1 MVPAMAGFAGVRGKV
16 RGWTVFARLPV
27 LRCLPGMCRCLA
39 VGMTVSPGRL
49 WGVPVTGMPEWYRM
63 QRRGRRCLVLE
74 RRAFPGGNIRSE
86 EREGIHVHVY
96 GAHIFHTNSK
106 EVWQYVNQFA
116 DFNQFVNAPI
126 ANFRGELYHLP
137 FNMNTFH
144 AMWGVTTP
152 AQAAAKIASQRAGIT
167 GEPRNLEEQAISLV
181 GRDIYEKLIQGYTE
195 KQWGRKCTE
204 LPAFI
209 IKRLPVRYTYDNNYF
224 QARYQ
229 GIPVGGYN
237 RIIDGLLDGVLGLA

>member
-1 MVPAMAGFAGVRGKV
+1 
-16 RGWTVFARLPV
+16 
-27 LRCLPGMCRCLA
+27 
-39 VGMTVSPGRL
+39 
-49 WGVPVTGMPEWYRM
+49 
-63 QRRGRRCLVLE
+63 
-74 RRAFPGGNIRSE
+74 
-86 EREGIHVHVY
+86 
-96 GAHIFHTNSK
+96 
-106 EVWQYVNQFA
+106 
-116 DFNQFVNAPI
+116 
-126 ANFRGELYHLP
+126 
-137 FNMNTFH
+137 MNTFH

-152 AQAAAKIASQRAGIT
+152 AEAAGKIAEQRAEIK
-167 GEPRNLEEQAISLV
+167 GEPKNLEEQAISLV